1 MLEAVK
7 GSFKL
12 KLVVWFALLAL
23 IPLGISLYGYDAL
36 AKRGEARRADGGLES
51 ALRGA
56 VTGYAMR
63 LEHATAEAARLAR
76 SPVLQ
81 RALRRRDT
89 MTIARIIA
97 PVDGGEVKGRGFDI
111 GSTGTPA
118 AVRSVNVVD
127 RTGVLGKVSV
137 GVPIDRRLLRSL
149 GEALPE
155 GDLLVAVRDG
165 RIITGLGA
173 GAPISLRPGQ
183 AERVD
188 VGGVPFRG
196 LSTAY
201 LASPDGLSFV
211 ALAPQSAIDARARSS
226 ERGIASALLG
236 SLVLFAAVA
245 YLLGRSIVQT
255 LRRLR
260 DAAEAV
266 AQGRF
271 SERVDVPGHDEFAQ
285 LGHAFNDMAAQLE
298 QRLIEVETE
307 RARVREAIARLGEAL
322 VATHDSRELLRV
334 VAESAVEAVRADGAI
349 VTVAR
354 GEAVRIGDPDGP
366 GERIAFPLRTGSAD
380 FGHLVL
386 VAASFDVEQI
396 EMARAL
402 ASQAVVALDN
412 AQLHRL
418 VQQQALVDSLTGLA
432 NRRSLEDSLR
442 FELARVKRFGGD
454 VCVVFFDLDG
464 FKDLNDHWGHL
475 FGDEVLCRVASALR
489 ATVREGDVAGRWGG
503 DEFAIV
509 LPGTSSEGG
518 ARLAELV
525 RRLVAGEVLVA
536 PDGDEVRLTAS
547 FGLAAASD
555 GVELGELIAA
565 ADSALYEA
573 KRGGKNCVVVTAPH
587 MV

>member
-1 MLEAVK
+1 MR

-12 KLVVWFALLAL
+12 KLVLWFALLAL

-36 AKRGEARRADGGLES
+36 AKRGEARRVDGGLES

-56 VTGYAMR
+56 VTGYGLR
-63 LEHATAEAARLAR
+63 LQAASAQASRLAR

-89 MTIARIIA
+89 ITIARVIA
-97 PVDGGEVKGRGFDI
+97 PVPGGEVQGPGFDV
-111 GSTGTPA
+111 GSTGSPA
-118 AVRSVNVVD
+118 GVRAVNVLD

-137 GVPIDRRLLRSL
+137 GVPIDRRLLQSL
-149 GEALPE
+149 SMSLAR
-155 GDLLVAVRDG
+155 GDLLVAVHNG
-165 RIITGLGA
+165 RIIAGVGA
-173 GAPISLRPGQ
+173 GTPVSLRPGE
-183 AERVD
+183 AARID
-188 VGGVPFRG
+188 VGGVQFRG
-196 LSTAY
+196 LSTAF
-201 LASPDGLSFV
+201 LPSPDGLSFV

-226 ERGIASALLG
+226 ERGIITALLG
-236 SLVLFAAVA
+236 SLVLFAAIT
-245 YLLGRSIVQT
+245 YLLGRSIVHT

-266 AQGRF
+266 AHGRF

-285 LGHAFNDMAAQLE
+285 LGRAFNDMAAQLE
-298 QRLIEVETE
+298 QRRIEIETE

-334 VAESAVEAVRADGAI
+334 VAESAVEAARADGAL
-349 VTVAR
+349 VTVQH

-366 GERIAFPLRTGSAD
+366 GERIAFPLRTGSSD

-386 VAASFDVEQI
+386 VASSFDVEQI
-396 EMARAL
+396 EIARAL

-475 FGDEVLCRVASALR
+475 FGDEVLCRVAGGLR

-509 LPGTSSEGG
+509 LPGTTSEGG
-518 ARLAELV
+518 ARLADLV
-525 RRLVAGEVLVA
+525 RRLVASEVLTA
-536 PDGDEVRLTAS
+536 PDGQQVRLTAS

-565 ADSALYEA
+565 ADSALYDA
-573 KRGGKNCVVVTAPH
+573 KRGGKNRVVVTAPEI
-587 MV
+587 V

>member
-1 MLEAVK
+1 MK

-12 KLVVWFALLAL
+12 KLVLWFALLAL

-36 AKRGEARRADGGLES
+36 AKRSETRRVDGGLES

-56 VTGYAMR
+56 VAGYAVR
-63 LEHATAEAARLAR
+63 LEAASAEASRLAR
-76 SPVLQ
+76 NPALQ

-89 MTIARIIA
+89 VTIARIIA
-97 PVDGGEVKGRGFDI
+97 PVDGGEVQGRGFDV
-111 GSTGTPA
+111 GSTGTPS

-127 RTGVLGKVSV
+127 RTGVLGKVSI
-137 GVPIDRRLLRSL
+137 GVPINRALLGSL
-149 GEALPE
+149 GISLAR
-155 GDLLVAVRDG
+155 GDLLVAVRSG
-165 RIITGLGA
+165 RIIAGPGA
-173 GAPISLRPGQ
+173 GAPVALRPGQ
-183 AERVD
+183 AGRVD
-188 VGGVPFRG
+188 VGGVRYRG
-196 LSTAY
+196 LSTAF
-201 LASPDGLSFV
+201 LSAPDGLSFV
-211 ALAPQSAIDARARSS
+211 AFAPQSAIDARARSS

-236 SLVLFAAVA
+236 SLVLFAAVT
-245 YLLGRSIVQT
+245 YVLGRSIVQT

-285 LGHAFNDMAAQLE
+285 LGRAFNDMAAQLE
-298 QRLIEVETE
+298 QRRIEIETE
-307 RARVREAIARLGEAL
+307 RARVRQAIARLGEAL

-334 VAESAVEAVRADGAI
+334 VAESAVEAVSADGAI
-349 VTVAR
+349 VTVPH
-354 GEAVRIGDPDGP
+354 GDTVRIGDPEGA

-386 VAASFDVEQI
+386 VAESFDVDQI
-396 EMARAL
+396 EIARAL

-432 NRRSLEDSLR
+432 NRRSLEDTMR

-454 VCVVFFDLDG
+454 VCVVFFDLDR
-464 FKDLNDHWGHL
+464 FKDLNDQFGHL
-475 FGDEVLCRVASALR
+475 FGDEVLRRVAGALR
-489 ATVREGDVAGRWGG
+489 ATVRQGDVAGRWGG
-503 DEFAIV
+503 DEFAVV
-509 LPGTSSEGG
+509 LPGTTSQGG

-525 RRLVAGEVLVA
+525 RRLVASEVLTA
-536 PDGDEVRLTAS
+536 PDGREVRLTAS

-555 GVELGELIAA
+555 GVDLGELIAA
-565 ADSALYEA
+565 ADSALYDA
-573 KRGGKNCVVVTAPH
+573 KRGGRNRVVVTAPEI
-587 MV
+587 V

>member
-1 MLEAVK
+1 V
-7 GSFKL
+7 
-12 KLVVWFALLAL
+12 
-23 IPLGISLYGYDAL
+23 GISLYGYDAL
-36 AKRGEARRADGGLES
+36 AKRGEARRVDGGLES

-56 VTGYAMR
+56 VAGYGMR
-63 LEHATAEAARLAR
+63 LDQASAEATRLAR
-76 SPVLQ
+76 SPVMQ
-81 RALRRRDT
+81 RALRRHDT
-89 MTIARIIA
+89 ITIARIIA
-97 PVDGGEVKGRGFDI
+97 PIDDGEVTGQGFDV
-111 GSTGTPA
+111 GSTGAPA
-118 AVRSVNVVD
+118 AVRSVNVLD
-127 RTGVLGKVSV
+127 RTGVLGKVSI
-137 GVPIDRRLLRSL
+137 GVAIDRRLLKILGISL
-149 GEALPE
+149 PQ
-155 GDLLVAVRDG
+155 GDLLVAVRNG
-165 RIITGLGA
+165 RVIAGA
-173 GAPISLRPGQ
+173 GVGAPISLRPGQ
-183 AERVD
+183 SARV
-188 VGGVPFRG
+188 GVAGVLYRG

-201 LASPDGLSFV
+201 LPSPDGLSFV

-236 SLVLFAAVA
+236 SLVLFGAVT
-245 YLLGRSIVQT
+245 YLLGRSIVQH

-271 SERVDVPGHDEFAQ
+271 SQRVDVPGRDEFAQ
-285 LGHAFNDMAAQLE
+285 LGRAFNDMAAQLE
-298 QRLIEVETE
+298 QRRIEVETE

-334 VAESAVEAVRADGAI
+334 VAESAVEAVGADGAI
-349 VTVAR
+349 VTVAQ
-354 GEAVRIGDPDGP
+354 GEAVRIGDPDSA

-380 FGHLVL
+380 FGQLVL
-386 VAASFDVEQI
+386 VAASFDVDQI
-396 EMARAL
+396 EIARAL

-432 NRRSLEDSLR
+432 NRRSLEDTLR

-475 FGDEVLCRVASALR
+475 FGDEVLCRVAGALR

-509 LPGTSSEGG
+509 LPGTTSEGG

-525 RRLVAGEVLVA
+525 RRLVAREVLVA
-536 PDGDEVRLTAS
+536 PDGQEVRLTAS

-555 GVELGELIAA
+555 GVDLGELIAA
-565 ADSALYEA
+565 ADSALYDA
-573 KRGGKNCVVVTAPH
+573 KRGGKNRVVVTAPEI
-587 MV
+587 V

>member
-1 MLEAVK
+1 VK

-12 KLVVWFALLAL
+12 KLVLWFALLAL
-23 IPLGISLYGYDAL
+23 IPVGISLYGYDAL
-36 AKRGEARRADGGLES
+36 AKRGEARRVDGGLES

-56 VTGYAMR
+56 VAGYGMR
-63 LEHATAEAARLAR
+63 LEQATAEATRLAR
-76 SPVLQ
+76 SRVMQ
-81 RALRRRDT
+81 RALRRHDT
-89 MTIARIIA
+89 ITIARIIA
-97 PVDGGEVKGRGFDI
+97 PIDDGEVTGPGFDV
-111 GSTGTPA
+111 GSTGAPA
-118 AVRSVNVVD
+118 AVRSVNVLD
-127 RTGVLGKVSV
+127 RTGVLGKVSI
-137 GVPIDRRLLRSL
+137 GVPIDRRLLRLLGVSL
-149 GEALPE
+149 AQ
-155 GDLLVAVRDG
+155 GDLLVAVRNG
-165 RIITGLGA
+165 RVIAGTGI

-183 AERVD
+183 AARVG
-188 VGGVPFRG
+188 VGGVLYRG

-201 LASPDGLSFV
+201 LPSPDGLSFV
-211 ALAPQSAIDARARSS
+211 ALAPQSAIEARARSS

-236 SLVLFAAVA
+236 SLVLFGAVT
-245 YLLGRSIVQT
+245 YLLGRSIVQN

-271 SERVDVPGHDEFAQ
+271 SQRVDVPGRDEFAQ
-285 LGHAFNDMAAQLE
+285 LGRAFNDMAAQLD
-298 QRLIEVETE
+298 QRRIEVETE

-334 VAESAVEAVRADGAI
+334 VAESAVEAVGADGAI
-349 VTVAR
+349 VTVAQ
-354 GEAVRIGDPDGP
+354 GEAVRIGDPDSA

-380 FGHLVL
+380 FGQLVL
-386 VAASFDVEQI
+386 VAASFDVDQI
-396 EMARAL
+396 EIARAL

-432 NRRSLEDSLR
+432 NRRSLEDTLR

-464 FKDLNDHWGHL
+464 FKDLNDQWGHL
-475 FGDEVLCRVASALR
+475 FGDEVLCRVAGALR

-509 LPGTSSEGG
+509 LPGTTSEGG

-525 RRLVAGEVLVA
+525 RRLVASDVLIA
-536 PDGDEVRLTAS
+536 PDGQEVRLTAS

-555 GVELGELIAA
+555 GVDLGELIAA
-565 ADSALYEA
+565 ADSALYDA
-573 KRGGKNCVVVTAPH
+573 KRGGKNRVVVTAPEI
-587 MV
+587 V

>member
-1 MLEAVK
+1 VK

-12 KLVVWFALLAL
+12 KLVLWFALLAL
-23 IPLGISLYGYDAL
+23 IPLGFSLYGYDAL
-36 AKRGEARRADGGLES
+36 AKRGEARRVDGGLES

-56 VTGYAMR
+56 VAGYGLR
-63 LEHATAEAARLAR
+63 LERATAEATRLAR
-76 SPVLQ
+76 SPVMQ

-89 MTIARIIA
+89 ITIARIIA
-97 PVDGGEVKGRGFDI
+97 PVEAGEVEGPGFDV

-127 RTGVLGKVSV
+127 RTGVLGKVSI
-137 GVPIDRRLLRSL
+137 GVPIDRRLLSSL
-149 GEALPE
+149 GVSLAR
-155 GDLLVAVRDG
+155 GDLLVAVRNG
-165 RIITGLGA
+165 RVIAGMGV
-173 GAPISLRPGQ
+173 GAPISLRPGR
-183 AERVD
+183 AARVG
-188 VGGVPFRG
+188 VGGVRFRG

-201 LASPDGLSFV
+201 LPSPDGLSFV

-236 SLVLFAAVA
+236 SLVLFAAVT

-271 SERVDVPGHDEFAQ
+271 SQRVDVPGHDEFAQ
-285 LGHAFNDMAAQLE
+285 LGRAFNDMAAQLE
-298 QRLIEVETE
+298 QRRIEIETE
-307 RARVREAIARLGEAL
+307 RARVGEAIARLGEAL

-334 VAESAVEAVRADGAI
+334 VAESAVEAVRADGAV
-349 VTVAR
+349 VTVPH
-354 GEAVRIGDPDGP
+354 GEDVRIGDPDAP
-366 GERIAFPLRTGSAD
+366 GERIAFPLRAGTAD

-396 EMARAL
+396 EIARAL

-412 AQLHRL
+412 AHLHRL

-432 NRRSLEDSLR
+432 NRRSLEDTLR

-464 FKDLNDHWGHL
+464 FKELNDHWGHL
-475 FGDEVLCRVASALR
+475 FGDEVLCRVAGALR
-489 ATVREGDVAGRWGG
+489 ATVRQGDVAGRWGG
-503 DEFAIV
+503 DEFAMV
-509 LPGTSSEGG
+509 LPGTSSDGG
-518 ARLAELV
+518 TRLAELV
-525 RRLVAGEVLVA
+525 RRLVASEVLVA
-536 PDGDEVRLTAS
+536 PDGQEVRLTAS

-573 KRGGKNCVVVTAPH
+573 KRGGKNRVVVTAPEI
-587 MV
+587 V

>member
-1 MLEAVK
+1 VK

-12 KLVVWFALLAL
+12 KLVLWFALLAL
-23 IPLGISLYGYDAL
+23 IPVGISLYGYDAL
-36 AKRGEARRADGGLES
+36 AKRGEARRVDGGLES

-56 VTGYAMR
+56 VAGYGMR
-63 LEHATAEAARLAR
+63 LDQAAAEATRLAR
-76 SPVLQ
+76 SPVMQ
-81 RALRRRDT
+81 RALRRHDT
-89 MTIARIIA
+89 ITIARIIA
-97 PVDGGEVKGRGFDI
+97 PIDDGEVKGQGFDV
-111 GSTGTPA
+111 GSTGAPA
-118 AVRSVNVVD
+118 AVRSVNVLD
-127 RTGVLGKVSV
+127 RTGVLGKVSI
-137 GVPIDRRLLRSL
+137 GVPIDRRLLRVLGVSL
-149 GEALPE
+149 PQ
-155 GDLLVAVRDG
+155 GDLLVAVRNG
-165 RIITGLGA
+165 RVIAGTGVGT
-173 GAPISLRPGQ
+173 PISLRPGR
-183 AERVD
+183 AARVG
-188 VGGVPFRG
+188 VGGVLYRG
-196 LSTAY
+196 LSTAD
-201 LASPDGLSFV
+201 LPSPDGLSFV
-211 ALAPQSAIDARARSS
+211 ALAPQSALDARARSS

-236 SLVLFAAVA
+236 SLVLFGGVT
-245 YLLGRSIVQT
+245 YLLGRSIVQN

-271 SERVDVPGHDEFAQ
+271 SQRVDVPGRDEFAQ
-285 LGHAFNDMAAQLE
+285 LGRAFNDMAAQLE
-298 QRLIEVETE
+298 QRRIEVETE

-334 VAESAVEAVRADGAI
+334 VAESAVEAVAADGAI
-349 VTVAR
+349 VTVAQ
-354 GEAVRIGDPDGP
+354 GEAVRIGDPDSA

-380 FGHLVL
+380 FGQLML
-386 VAASFDVEQI
+386 VAASFDVDQI
-396 EMARAL
+396 EIARAL

-432 NRRSLEDSLR
+432 NRRSLEDTLR

-475 FGDEVLCRVASALR
+475 FGDEVLCRVAGALR

-509 LPGTSSEGG
+509 LPGTTSEGG

-525 RRLVAGEVLVA
+525 RRLVAREVLVA
-536 PDGDEVRLTAS
+536 PDGQEVRLTAS

-555 GVELGELIAA
+555 GVDLGELIAA
-565 ADSALYEA
+565 ADSALYDA
-573 KRGGKNCVVVTAPH
+573 KRGGKNRVVVTAPEI
-587 MV
+587 V